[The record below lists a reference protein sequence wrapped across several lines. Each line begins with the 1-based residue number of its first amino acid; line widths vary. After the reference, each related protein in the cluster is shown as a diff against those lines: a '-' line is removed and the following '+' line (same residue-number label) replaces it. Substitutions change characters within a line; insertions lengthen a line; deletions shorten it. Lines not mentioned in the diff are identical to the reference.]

1 MLDVGFSELLVFGV
15 IALLV
20 LGPDKLPEA
29 ARFAAKS
36 YSKFKRVISN
46 VQNDIDRELRLSEF
60 REQMNNEM
68 KRIQELEQKM
78 QAQMDQLQQQK
89 ILEDP
94 PEQAPQATQAV
105 HVAAINLKQLNYQ
118 QLSIESNAAY
128 IAPWQHHAR
137 MQQQLCTLHQSEAQT
152 PATQTTF
159 TQQRA
164 TQVDTGLVADHQP
177 SHSDTVAATA
187 KISALKVAV

>member
-94 PEQAPQATQAV
+94 PEQAPQATQGV
-105 HVAAINLKQLNYQ
+105 HVAAINLKQLN
-118 QLSIESNAAY
+118 
-128 IAPWQHHAR
+128 
-137 MQQQLCTLHQSEAQT
+137 
-152 PATQTTF
+152 
-159 TQQRA
+159 
-164 TQVDTGLVADHQP
+164 
-177 SHSDTVAATA
+177 
-187 KISALKVAV
+187 